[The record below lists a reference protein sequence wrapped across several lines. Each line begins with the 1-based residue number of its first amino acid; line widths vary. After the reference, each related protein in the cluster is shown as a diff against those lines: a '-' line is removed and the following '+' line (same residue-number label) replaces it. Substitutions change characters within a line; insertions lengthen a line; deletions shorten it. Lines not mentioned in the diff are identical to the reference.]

1 MNQLILSLT
10 QRTAQ
15 ILKTK
20 QQELGK
26 IVWKVSESNTDQ
38 GFSQLA
44 CTCCSEAW
52 TQIQKEQPLYKNT
65 TLRVSIPDINLVFNH
80 KGEEIHGKIELKSGL
95 SEEIPGS
102 TIMSL
107 DINQP
112 TIFCLR
118 PNNGKKGA
126 SEYKFRYSQYY
137 SSMILTDN
145 DCFQDRSPRPKIS
158 FKKMVNCDTPVEY
171 VNKEKMDWNP
181 YYAKCAVQRVHNNLT
196 SWQDTLTSLIID
208 FYLKTTPLD
217 QIIERHK
224 LLKSAEPSSQ

>member
-1 MNQLILSLT
+1 MKQLILSLT

-20 QQELGK
+20 QHELGK

-52 TQIQKEQPLYKNT
+52 IQIQKEQPLYKNT

-80 KGEEIHGKIELKSGL
+80 NGEEIHGKIELKSGL

-118 PNNGKKGA
+118 PKKGA

-158 FKKMVNCDTPVEY
+158 FKKMVDCDTPVEY

-181 YYAKCAVQRVHNNLT
+181 YYAKCAIKRVYNNLN
-196 SWQDTLTSLIID
+196 SWQDTLTSAIID
-208 FYLKTTPLD
+208 CYLKTTPLD

-224 LLKSAEPSSQ
+224 LLESAEPSSQ

>member
-1 MNQLILSLT
+1 MTLLLA

-20 QQELGK
+20 QPDLGK

-44 CTCCSEAW
+44 CSCCLEAW
-52 TQIQKEQPLYKNT
+52 AQIQKEQPLYKNT
-65 TLRVSIPDINLVFNH
+65 TLNVCIPDINLVFNH
-80 KGEEIHGKIELKSGL
+80 NGQDIHEKIELKSGL
-95 SEEIPGS
+95 SEQIPGS
-102 TIMSL
+102 TIMDL

-118 PNNGKKGA
+118 PKKGN
-126 SEYKFRYSQYY
+126 EYKIRYSQYY
-137 SSMILTDN
+137 SSMILTEN

-158 FKKMVNCDTPVEY
+158 FKKMVDCDTPIDY

-181 YYAKCAVQRVHNNLT
+181 YYAKCALTRVLNNLN
-196 SWQDTLTSLIID
+196 SWQDTLTSAIID
-208 FYLKTTPLD
+208 YFLKTTSLE
-217 QIIERHK
+217 QIIARRLK
-224 LLKSAEPSSQ
+224 LLESAEPSLQ